1 MISPELKIYKLIEKA
16 FECIDSE
23 FNTLAADQQTLE
35 KYKATNP
42 DKVLFI
48 NARQTALNTR
58 AANIETLEEILENIP
73 KLVQAEKSR
82 MYTKGRLDS
91 KSEITFTTSHYFTN
105 NKDKE
110 IIRFNSITEAKQ
122 KYNF

>member
-1 MISPELKIYKLIEKA
+1 M
-16 FECIDSE
+16 
-23 FNTLAADQQTLE
+23 
-35 KYKATNP
+35 
-42 DKVLFI
+42 LFI